1 MSLIVWW
8 IVSGWLAHSWTSRS
22 PCSQAGSSESLG
34 KVRIGV
40 SFSGLRAARPYLSSN
55 RLDPT
60 DSVTVSPSA
69 GTLGPSTSLSDGGWL
84 TPRSGG
90 VPPDVRN
97 RARPVSVRSR
107 SVSPALSPAVESNA
121 ATQVNGCLAAGS
133 GVRIP
138 AWRAPWKG
146 YDGSVDLP
154 VRTGRGGGGVGVG
167 LRAADQHAASQRGAR
182 GARYGAPEE
191 VAAAG
196 VHDGTGSFAAVS
208 GSVVLQGD
216 PERTRPTP
224 APLRWPRRRARAR
237 TVTPRRARSTRR
249 SPGAPGSRAG
259 PGRACPA
266 PR

>member
-1 MSLIVWW
+1 M
-8 IVSGWLAHSWTSRS
+8 
-22 PCSQAGSSESLG
+22 
-34 KVRIGV
+34 RIGV
-40 SFSGLRAARPYLSSN
+40 SFSGLLAARPYLSSN
-55 RLDPT
+55 RLEPT

-146 YDGSVDLP
+146 YDGSVACPSAP
-154 VRTGRGGGGVGVG
+154 V
-167 LRAADQHAASQRGAR
+167 AAVAASAS
-182 GARYGAPEE
+182 AFAPPISTPPASA
-191 VAAAG
+191 VPAAP
-196 VHDGTGSFAAVS
+196 DM
-208 GSVVLQGD
+208 
-216 PERTRPTP
+216 
-224 APLRWPRRRARAR
+224 APLRKLRRLGFTTVQAPSLLSVGPWYFKEIRNGRGRLQLRSDGRVDVLAR
-237 TVTPRRARSTRR
+237 
-249 SPGAPGSRAG
+249 
-259 PGRACPA
+259 GR
-266 PR
+266 